1 MTAMECLSYLATA
14 LVLSAVYFI
23 SKPKLRGQYLI
34 VGADLT
40 WLTYALI
47 SEQWALAVQSIVL
60 LTIGLSAIRNWTKKG
75 IPL

>member
-1 MTAMECLSYLATA
+1 MIYLSYLATS

-34 VGADLT
+34 LCADFTWGVYSLLT
-40 WLTYALI
+40 HQYALT
-47 SEQWALAVQSIVL
+47 LQSIIL
-60 LTIGLSAIRNWTKKG
+60 FIIGLSAVSNWKKKG